1 MSSAIQTS
9 ARTPLPEGEEA
20 GSIPTT
26 RGKGEATRKPT
37 ARDPYFDNAKYF
49 AILLVV
55 MGHVWPA
62 VIEGSRAT
70 RGLYML
76 VYTFHMPVFI
86 LVSGYLS
93 RSYTGRP
100 DQLKRL
106 LTGVVVPYV
115 VFEVAYTLFT
125 RWGTDTFRSIS
136 LLHPTYLMWF
146 LIALFIWRLTTPFW
160 RVVRWP
166 LTTSLVIA
174 TLASVTPAIGGTLE
188 MSRVLQFLPF
198 FVLGLSMKSEHFAFL
213 RRRPVRIASVVV
225 FAAAIPLLYWLTP
238 TLYLSWFYRSQ
249 SVQEMGVGVGRG
261 LFIAGILFLCTLV
274 LTAAFL
280 SLVPGS
286 RRWFTALGAG
296 TICGY
301 VLHGFV
307 IRGLS
312 YLGLFEDNP
321 WLATAPGRVV
331 VTLAALVA
339 MTLLCTP
346 LVRRAL
352 KWVTEPEMAWA
363 FRKDA
368 PAKQA

>member
-1 MSSAIQTS
+1 V
-9 ARTPLPEGEEA
+9 A
-20 GSIPTT
+20 GSDPTT
-26 RGKGEATRKPT
+26 QAKDRAAAPKP
-37 ARDPYFDNAKYF
+37 RDPYFDNAKYL

-70 RGLYML
+70 RSLYML
-76 VYTFHMPVFI
+76 LYTFHMPVFI
-86 LVSGYLS
+86 LISGYLS

-106 LTGVVVPYV
+106 LTGVAVPYI

-125 RWGTDTFRSIS
+125 RWGTGSYRSIS
-136 LLHPTYLMWF
+136 LLHPTYMMWF
-146 LIALFIWRLTTPFW
+146 LIALFVWRLTTPIW
-160 RVVRWP
+160 HVVRWP

-174 TLASVTPAIGGTLE
+174 GLASVTPGMGGILE
-188 MSRVLQFLPF
+188 VPRILQFLPF
-198 FVLGLSMKSEHFAFL
+198 FVLGLRMKSEHFAFL
-213 RRRPVRIASVVV
+213 RRRPVRVAAVLV
-225 FAAAIPLLYWLTP
+225 FAAAVPLVYWLTN
-238 TLYLSWFYRSQ
+238 TWFLSWFYRSQ
-249 SVQEMGVGVGRG
+249 SVQEMGVGPVRG
-261 LFIAGILFLCTLV
+261 LFIVAVLFLCTLV

-301 VLHGFV
+301 VLHGLV
-307 IRGLS
+307 IRGVS
-312 YLGLFEDNP
+312 YLGVFETYP
-321 WLATAPGRVV
+321 WLTSAPGRVV
-331 VTLAALVA
+331 VTLTAVVV

-346 LVRRAL
+346 PVRRML

-363 FRKDA
+363 FRRDTA
-368 PAKQA
+368 AKRA